1 MGRSK
6 INIALFG
13 LGRIG
18 LMHGKNLMRNKDFN
32 LHYVYDLNKKLTQK
46 AAKIL
51 KSNPI
56 DNPSIALRDKK
67 IDAVFIAST
76 TSTHIKL
83 ITDAAKYK
91 KAIFCEKPLD
101 LNIKKINACKKKIKK
116 FKPKIQIGFNR
127 RYDPGHNSLK
137 KKLLQGKIGK
147 LEKIIITSRDPAPPS
162 LKYLK
167 ESGGIFRDM
176 MIHDFDLVRFYLGK
190 DVPKKLIA
198 TGSNISNSKFNI
210 IKDYE
215 LASCMIKSQ
224 KGVQC
229 IITNSRHCS
238 FGYDQRVEL
247 FGSKGMIISDNKR
260 ENETSLY
267 SSNSTSGKEPLMHFF
282 VERYKEA
289 YKNQLYDFSKFIK
302 KNLRPLAEFE
312 EGRKALIMANAA
324 QKSIFSRKLEK
335 LNFI

>member
-18 LMHGKNLMRNKDFN
+18 LMHGKNLMRNKVFN
-32 LHYVYDLNKKLTQK
+32 LRYVFDLNKKLTQK
-46 AAKIL
+46 VSKIL
-51 KSNPI
+51 KSKPINNPLE
-56 DNPSIALRDKK
+56 ALKDSKL
-67 IDAVFIAST
+67 DAVFIAST

-83 ITDAAKYK
+83 IVESVKYK
-91 KAIFCEKPLD
+91 KVIFCEKPLD
-101 LNIKKINACKKKIKK
+101 LNINKINDCKRKINKL
-116 FKPKIQIGFNR
+116 KPKIQLGFNR

-137 KKLLQGKIGK
+137 KHLLSGKIGR

-162 LKYLK
+162 FKYLK

-176 MIHDFDLVRFYLGK
+176 MIHDFDLVRFYLEK
-190 DVPKKLIA
+190 DEPLKLIA
-198 TGSNISNSKFNI
+198 SGSNISDKRFI
-210 IKDYE
+210 KIKDYE
-215 LASCMIKSQ
+215 LASCIINSKS
-224 KGVQC
+224 GVQV

-247 FGSKGMIISDNKR
+247 FGSKGMIISENKR

-267 SSNSTSGKEPLMHFF
+267 SSNSTSSKSPLLDFF
-282 VERYKEA
+282 IERYKDA

-302 KNLRPLAEFE
+302 KNIRPLAEFE
-312 EGRKALIMANAA
+312 EGRRALIMANAA
-324 QKSIFSRKLEK
+324 KKSISSKKFEK
-335 LNFI
+335 LTF

>member
-1 MGRSK
+1 M
-6 INIALFG
+6 IEIALFG

-32 LHYVYDLNKKLTQK
+32 LKYVYDLNKKLNK
-46 AAKIL
+46 KISKIL

-56 DNPSIALRDKK
+56 DNPSIAFKDKK
-67 IDAVFIAST
+67 LDAIFIAST

-83 ITDAAKYK
+83 ILEAVKYK

-101 LNIKKINACKKKIKK
+101 LNIKKINDCKKKIKK
-116 FKPKIQIGFNR
+116 SNPKIQLGFNR
-127 RYDPGHNSLK
+127 RYDPGHNLLK
-137 KKLLQGKIGK
+137 EKLLKGKIGK

-162 LKYLK
+162 IKYLK

-190 DVPKKLIA
+190 DEPFNLIA
-198 TGSNISNSKFNI
+198 TASNISDKRFNK
-210 IKDYE
+210 IKDHE
-215 LASCMIKSQ
+215 LATSLIKS
-224 KGVQC
+224 KNGVQC

-238 FGYDQRVEL
+238 FGYDQRIEL
-247 FGSKGMIISDNKR
+247 FGSKGMIISENKR

-267 SSNSTSGKEPLMHFF
+267 VNNSTSSKSPLMNFF
-282 VERYKEA
+282 VERYKDA

-302 KNLRPLAEFE
+302 KNIKPLAEFE
-312 EGRKALIMANAA
+312 EGRRALIMANAA
-324 QKSIFSRKLEK
+324 KRSLNTKKIEK
-335 LNFI
+335 LNFN